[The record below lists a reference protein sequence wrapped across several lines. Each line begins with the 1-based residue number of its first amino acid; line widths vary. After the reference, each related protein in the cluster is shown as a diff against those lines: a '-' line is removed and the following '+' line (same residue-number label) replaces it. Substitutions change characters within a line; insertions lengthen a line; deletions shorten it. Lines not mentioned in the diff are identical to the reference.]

1 MCRGGHSYASFSRM
15 TSLVNRP
22 PRTHIIAL
30 KGKRDWKFS
39 FAAVGPSMGL
49 KDRFKFQ

>member
-1 MCRGGHSYASFSRM
+1 MCRGGHSYASFSRI

-22 PRTHIIAL
+22 PRTPIIAL
-30 KGKRDWKFS
+30 NERDWKLY
-39 FAAVGPSMGL
+39 FASVGPSMGL